1 MIITS
6 QAVDIPVRLNGLES
20 PSTVGCEKSMAAPSV
35 LTLLT
40 AVNPVPVLT
49 LLTAVNPGAVL
60 GHSVAV
66 LERGIRQ

>member
-6 QAVDIPVRLNGLES
+6 QAVDIPVRLNGLVS
-20 PSTVGCEKSMAAPSV
+20 PNTEVFEKLMSAPSR

-40 AVNPVPVLT
+40 S
-49 LLTAVNPGAVL
+49 VNPGAVL

-66 LERGIRQ
+66 LELGIRQ

>member
-6 QAVDIPVRLNGLES
+6 QAVDIPVRLNGLAS
-20 PSTVGCEKSMAAPSV
+20 PSTVGCEKSMSSPS
-35 LTLLT
+35 
-40 AVNPVPVLT
+40 VLT

-66 LERGIRQ
+66 LERGIRQLMK

>member
-6 QAVDIPVRLNGLES
+6 QAVVIPVRLNGLVS
-20 PSTVGCEKSMAAPSV
+20 PSTVGCEKSMSAPS
-35 LTLLT
+35 
-40 AVNPVPVLT
+40 ALT

-66 LERGIRQ
+66 LERGNRQLMK